1 MFDNYDL
8 TNMMRCTLLLLGLML
23 TSWAHGQHFC
33 GPAVLQAMQQAHQ
46 HDATCLSTLCPG
58 LQGSGVSLHSSV
70 ATPPWYVE
78 GPGPRSAIIQV
89 QFDAEFPSD
98 AKPAIERA
106 VDIWA
111 QSIESVVPVQIEAIW
126 DSLSPNVLAQ
136 SAPYEVLNNFSGA
149 IVEDRQYAVA
159 LANQL
164 AGEDLNPAAPDM
176 VVKFGKDVN
185 WYHGLDGETPDD
197 LYDLVTVALHEMGHG
212 LGYIGSA
219 NHNGNSG
226 FLGFQGVAFI
236 YDEFVEESDQ
246 DAILEYI
253 SGTVPLGDA
262 LESDDLFWSG
272 SNGLAANNSGR
283 PRLYAPTNWSA
294 GASFSHL
301 REASFPSGSENALM
315 TPFLNLSEAIHTP
328 GAVSLGMMQDMG
340 WNLPPLLC
348 DISNVALLA
357 QTACNPANSTYTQQV
372 LISYENAPEE
382 GVLVVNGV
390 EFPIISSP
398 QAVSLSGLDSDGMDV
413 DVTAYFSENPDC
425 SWFAPALFTAPEPC
439 CTRLR
444 LDEVNPQSKTLVV
457 RNVSDCSGSLVGQ
470 TIKSGTAQVQL
481 SDLAEPATSIA
492 PGGTLTLVWPNWPD
506 NAEGGDLT
514 LYDELGPFDDY
525 VQWRT
530 AGNSGQF
537 LASIYGLWENGTF
550 VDGLPPYTYEGD
562 VEADPAEQGAEF
574 WGSVPFPCAIL
585 DMTVG
590 ATSACSPLGNVFTQ
604 ELEFAFQSPP
614 LAGDVI
620 LVADSMLAFSGENP
634 WNVVLTLPASGEA
647 LDITATVMGDPLC
660 TATFVGEVLSPESCG
675 CPTDLNGGGF
685 VDVSDLLMFLTDYG
699 CLSGCTADFNGDGI
713 VNVSDLLVFLTT
725 YGATCE

>member
-1 MFDNYDL
+1 
-8 TNMMRCTLLLLGLML
+8 MMRWNLLTLGLLL
-23 TSWAHGQHFC
+23 TSMSYGQNGS
-33 GPAVLQAMQQAHQ
+33 GPEALQALDPALQNHPSLFE
-46 HDATCLSTLCPG
+46 LSDFG
-58 LQGSGVSLHSSV
+58 LQGTGEASHTLVG
-70 ATPPWYVE
+70 TPHWYSAA
-78 GPGPRSAIIQV
+78 PGPRSAIIHL
-89 QFDAEFPSD
+89 EFGPLFPEE
-98 AKPAIERA
+98 AKPAVERA
-106 VDIWA
+106 ADIWS
-111 QSIESVVPVQIEAIW
+111 QSVETVIPVNVLAIW
-126 DSLSPNVLAQ
+126 DSLPPNILGQAG
-136 SAPYEVLNNFSGA
+136 PYEVVHDFGGA
-149 IVEDRQYAVA
+149 QEANRQYPIA

-164 AGEDLNPAAPDM
+164 AEEDLNPEAPDM
-176 VVKFGKDVN
+176 VVKIAKDAE
-185 WYHGLDGETPDD
+185 WYVDLDGQVPDT
-197 LYDLVTVALHEMGHG
+197 LYDLVTVALHEMCHG
-212 LGYIGSA
+212 LGFIGSA

-226 FLGFQGVAFI
+226 FLGFQGIPLIFDQFA
-236 YDEFVEESDQ
+236 EESDQ
-246 DAILEYI
+246 TSVLDYI
-253 SGTVPLGDA
+253 SGTVTLGNV

-272 SNGLAANNSGR
+272 SNGLAANTSGR
-283 PRLYAPTNWSA
+283 PRLHAPTNWST

-301 REASFPSGSENALM
+301 REASFPSGSENSLM

-328 GAVSLGMMQDMG
+328 GAVSLAMMQDMG
-340 WNLPPLLC
+340 WSLPPLLC
-348 DISNVALLA
+348 GISNVTLLA

-470 TIKSGTAQVQL
+470 TIKSGSAQVQL
-481 SDLAEPATSIA
+481 SDLAEPATAIA

-514 LYDELGPFDDY
+514 LYDALGPFDDY

-647 LDITATVMGDPLC
+647 LDITATVMGNPLC
-660 TATFVGEVLSPESCG
+660 SATFVGEVLSPESCG